1 MNDINLVLRNKR
13 VQLAELTLEIAGL
26 EAAANALRPVAHL
39 LCAEE
44 DPQNSAPAAQISI
57 SETSAPAAESAKAN
71 AVERTRVRR
80 WV

>member
-26 EAAANALRPVAHL
+26 EAASNALRPVAHL
-39 LCAEE
+39 LYGDE

-57 SETSAPAAESAKAN
+57 TENTQAASEAAKAN